1 MKIKISAD
9 STCDLSRELIEA
21 YDIGITPLYI
31 VRGEEAL
38 RDGIDIT
45 PQDIYAYV
53 AREGTLCSTAA
64 VNVADYLEVFQQ
76 WREEYDAI
84 VHFTI
89 SSDMSA
95 CYQNA
100 VIAASDLSD
109 VYVVDSRNLSNG
121 IGLLVLRAAELAREG
136 TTPDEIKR
144 ILDEQQEKLEVSF
157 VVDTLEYLHKGGRC
171 SAIAALGANLLS
183 LKPCVEVKEG
193 RMGVGKKYRGTTVKC
208 LLKYVEDRLKERD
221 DLDLSRI
228 FIVDSGVD
236 PAIVEQVEQK
246 VRECAAFEEILRTK
260 AGCTISNH
268 CGPNCL
274 GIMFSRK

>member
-1 MKIKISAD
+1 MRIKVSAD
-9 STCDLSRELIEA
+9 STCDLSQELIET

-45 PQDIYAYV
+45 PQDIYDYV
-53 AREGTLCSTAA
+53 ENSNDVCSTAA
-64 VNVADYLEVFQQ
+64 VNMTDYAKVFRQ

-89 SSDMSA
+89 SSEMSA

-100 VIAASDLSD
+100 VLAASDLTE

-121 IGLLVLRAAELAREG
+121 IGYLAIQAAQLAHSGVEAG
-136 TTPDEIKR
+136 EIKR
-144 ILDEQQEKLEVSF
+144 ILDERKEKLEVSF
-157 VVDTLEYLHKGGRC
+157 VLDTLEYLRKGGRC
-171 SAIAALGANLLS
+171 STVAALGANILG
-183 LKPCVEVKEG
+183 LKPCIEVKDG
-193 RMGVGKKYRGTTVKC
+193 KMGVGKKYRGTTVKC
-208 LLKYVEDRLKERD
+208 LCKYVEDRLKDRD
-221 DLDLSRI
+221 DIDYERM
-228 FIVDSGVD
+228 FIVNSGMD
-236 PAIVEQVEQK
+236 PDIVEQVEQK
-246 VRECAAFEEILRTK
+246 IRELGPFQEILHNK

-274 GIMFSRK
+274 GIMFCRK

>member
-1 MKIKISAD
+1 MRIKVSAD
-9 STCDLSRELIEA
+9 STCDLSPELIET

-45 PQDIYAYV
+45 PQDIYDYV
-53 AREGTLCSTAA
+53 ENSNDVCSTAA
-64 VNVADYLEVFQQ
+64 VNMTDYAKVFRQ

-89 SSDMSA
+89 SSEMSA

-100 VIAASDLSD
+100 VLAASDLTE

-121 IGLLVLRAAELAREG
+121 IGYLAIQAAQLAHSGVEAG
-136 TTPDEIKR
+136 EIKR
-144 ILDEQQEKLEVSF
+144 ILDERKEKLEVSF
-157 VVDTLEYLHKGGRC
+157 VLDTLEYLRKGGRC
-171 SAIAALGANLLS
+171 STVAALGANILG
-183 LKPCVEVKEG
+183 LKPCIEVKDG
-193 RMGVGKKYRGTTVKC
+193 KMGVGKKYRGTTVKC
-208 LLKYVEDRLKERD
+208 LCKYVEDRLKDRD
-221 DLDLSRI
+221 DIDYERM
-228 FIVDSGVD
+228 FIVNSGMD
-236 PAIVEQVEQK
+236 PDIVQQVEQK
-246 VRECAAFEEILRTK
+246 IRELGPFQEILHNK

-274 GIMFSRK
+274 GIMFCRK